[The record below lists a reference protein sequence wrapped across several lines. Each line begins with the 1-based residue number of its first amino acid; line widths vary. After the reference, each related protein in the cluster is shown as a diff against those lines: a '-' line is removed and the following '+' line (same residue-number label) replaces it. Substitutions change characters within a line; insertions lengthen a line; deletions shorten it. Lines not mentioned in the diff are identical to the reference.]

1 MGMLT
6 RILADVALAAR
17 QPLGSFVEVRS
28 PSTDALY
35 TRRGDAVTVVRILG
49 VRRTL
54 SEADIIQTAEGLREE
69 LSGLLEQPGYAQQWW
84 FGSDPTVAGTEVK
97 RTVDATRAT
106 ARQLGL
112 DLDMIFDEQERRLPK
127 IMRWEAC
134 YLALWTRR
142 GAVLNSEEAKIGTAQ
157 ETAEREGMPPLGD
170 AQDPF
175 IAVDVMADKHR
186 AYVQRVLACLDH
198 HGIGTLEIGAR
209 DMVGAIRESIYP
221 GSIGTGWKARLL
233 GDRYYPRVP
242 EAGQEGSAEPLL
254 PPSLRDQICS
264 EDADE
269 LELRTVKI
277 ADHIWSNVDMTL
289 VPERSRP
296 FAELV
301 RTMVGSGIPWRV
313 SFLVE
318 GGGAAMFAAKRLA
331 ATLLGFGKNR
341 RIWRAIAASE
351 ELAANSNER
360 LVKLRVSFAT
370 WAPAGQEAALASQ
383 RALLL
388 QYVQSWGN
396 AQVAT
401 VAGDPLAGVMS
412 SALAVAPRSTA
423 PATQIPLKEALK
435 MLPYG
440 RPGSPYTHGP
450 VLFKTPDGRM
460 WPYDPVGPQRWKVT
474 NLYVGPSRRGKSVLA
489 NTILRGTILSSAAEG
504 TDGVKIPL
512 IGKVDI
518 GKSVKGL
525 VVMIQGALPPERRGE
540 AIYVRFDLTT
550 QYAVNVF
557 QTQTG
562 CRNPLELERA
572 FLISFLSLGL
582 APLSRERFEGM
593 DMLIMAAVTEM
604 YRMLG
609 TDGPNLRT
617 KRYEPGLDAA
627 IDAEIAAAGLEL
639 IPPDSDPSREVYWW
653 DVVDAFCR
661 RGMFAEA
668 DKAQRYA
675 EPILEDL
682 IDAVRSPSI
691 RQRFSRVIPH
701 QKETL
706 CELFERYLL
715 AFISKFPTLN
725 GPTRV
730 DFGPARII
738 VLDLDAVA
746 PSGSP
751 ENDRQTGL
759 MFMLA
764 RHLIGRNFFL
774 HPEYVEQVPALV
786 QSYHRRRFTE
796 IYEAVK
802 ILEYDEWQRTKDQPE
817 VREAAERDDRE
828 GAKHGVMLGLSSQR
842 MSDFG
847 EHLVKVATG
856 LFICGVG
863 NMEEADEII
872 KARKLSDATG
882 QIIRHR
888 LTGPRRDGG
897 GAPFVTVLNASDAQW
912 EQVLVNVPGPI
923 DLWALSTTPEDC
935 ALRDRLYDRLGASEA
950 LRRLSEVFP
959 TGSAV
964 MEINRRKEGRLRRGE
979 DEEVVEASVVEE
991 LVSDLYNGTGL
1002 GVILR
1007 PAA

>member
-6 RILADVALAAR
+6 RILADVALMAR
-17 QPLGSFVEVRS
+17 QPLGSFVDIRS
-28 PSTDALY
+28 PSSDALY
-35 TRRGDAVTVVRILG
+35 NNRGDAMTLVRILG

-54 SEADIIQTAEGLREE
+54 SEADVVQTAEGLRED
-69 LSGLLEQPGYAQQWW
+69 LSGLAEQPGYVQQWW

-97 RTVDATRAT
+97 RTVDATRST

-112 DLDMIFDEQERRLPK
+112 DLDMIFDEQERRLPR

-142 GAVLNSEEAKIGTAQ
+142 SAVLNSEEEKIATAQ
-157 ETAEREGMPPLGD
+157 EGAERESVPPLGD

-175 IAVDVMADKHR
+175 IAVDVVADKHR
-186 AYVQRVLACLDH
+186 AYVERVLSCLH
-198 HGIGTLEIGAR
+198 LHGIGALKMDPR

-221 GSIGTGWKARLL
+221 GSIGTGWRARLL
-233 GDRYYPRVP
+233 GDRMHPRVP
-242 EAGQEGSAEPLL
+242 EVGQEGSAESLL

-264 EDADE
+264 EDANE
-269 LELRTVKI
+269 LELRTVQVGQ
-277 ADHIWSNVDMTL
+277 HIWANVDMTL

-301 RTMVGSGIPWRV
+301 RTMSGSGIPWRV
-313 SFLVE
+313 SLLIE
-318 GGGAAMFAAKRLA
+318 GGGETMFAVKRVA

-341 RIWRAIAASE
+341 RIWKAIAANE
-351 ELAANSNER
+351 ELAANTNER

-370 WAPAGQEAALASQ
+370 WALAGRESALASQ

-423 PATQIPLKEALK
+423 PATQLPLKEALK

-474 NLYVGPSRRGKSVLA
+474 NLFSGPSRRGKSVLA

-504 TDGVKIPL
+504 ADGPKIPL
-512 IGKVDI
+512 IAKVDI
-518 GKSVKGL
+518 GKSAKGL
-525 VVMIQGALPPERRGE
+525 VVMIQEALPADRKGE

-550 QYAVNVF
+550 QYAVNIF

-562 CRNPLELERA
+562 CRAPLELERA
-572 FLISFLSLGL
+572 FLTSFLSLGL

-593 DMLIMAAVTEM
+593 DMLIMAALTEL

-609 TDGPNLRT
+609 TEGPNLRT
-617 KRYEPGLDAA
+617 KRYEPGLDPA
-627 IDAEIAAAGLEL
+627 IDVEIAEAELEI
-639 IPPDSDPSREVYWW
+639 IPPNSDPSREVYWW

-661 RGMFAEA
+661 RGMYAEA

-682 IDAVRSPSI
+682 IDAVRNPSI
-691 RQRFSRVIPH
+691 RQRFDRVVPH

-715 AFISKFPTLN
+715 AFIKKYPTLN
-725 GPTRV
+725 GPTKV

-738 VLDLDAVA
+738 VLDLEAVA

-751 ENDRQTGL
+751 ENNRQTGL

-774 HPEYVEQVPALV
+774 HPEYADQVPSMV
-786 QSYHRRRFTE
+786 RPYHRRRFTE
-796 IYEAVK
+796 VYEAVK

-817 VREAAERDDRE
+817 VQEAAERDDRE

-842 MSDFG
+842 MTDFG
-847 EHLVKVATG
+847 DHLVKVATG

-872 KARKLSDATG
+872 KARKLSEATG

-897 GAPFVTVLNASDAQW
+897 GAPFVVVLNASDAQW

-935 ALRDRLYDRLGASEA
+935 ALRDRLYERLGASEA
-950 LRRLSEVFP
+950 LQRLSAVFP

-964 MEINRRKEGRLRRGE
+964 LEINRRKEGRLRRGE
-979 DEEVVEASVVEE
+979 DDDVAAASVIEE
-991 LVSDLYNGTGL
+991 MMGELYNGTGL